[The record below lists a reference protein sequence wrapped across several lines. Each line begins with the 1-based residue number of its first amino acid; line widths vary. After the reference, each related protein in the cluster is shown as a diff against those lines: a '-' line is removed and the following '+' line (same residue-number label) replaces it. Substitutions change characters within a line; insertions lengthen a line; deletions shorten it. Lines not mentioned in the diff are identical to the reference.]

1 MIPGRARNW
10 IAVNA
15 SSTNRPQ
22 QKMKTNTITPLHL
35 RKSIDCSPLRCGFL
49 LLPLVLACFALLP
62 PEAFGVLPAPDGGY
76 ANDNT
81 AEGTNALFSLTT
93 GAANTAT
100 GSKALYANTTGGQ
113 NTATGD
119 HALRHNTTGYQNTA
133 IGARALFNNSTG
145 IQNAANGENALYFNT
160 IGYSN
165 TANGYFALGENTTGN
180 ANTASGYG
188 ALLRNKTGSNNI
200 GLGHYAGE
208 VLTTGS
214 NNIDI
219 GNPGVVAESNTIR
232 IGQQANQTDTFI
244 AGIHGQTITG
254 SAVFIN
260 SAGRLGTVPSSQ
272 RFKDNITPIGKL
284 SEALFALEPVT
295 FQYKKEL
302 DPTGGSQFG
311 LVAEQV
317 AKVNPDLIA
326 RDKEGKPYSVRYE
339 QVNAMLLNEFLKE
352 HREVQELKKEVAAL
366 TAGLQKVSAQVEVG
380 KPAPQVVNNR

>member
-1 MIPGRARNW
+1 MIPGPARNW

-15 SSTNRPQ
+15 SSTNQPQ
-22 QKMKTNTITPLHL
+22 QKMKSNTITPLHL

-49 LLPLVLACFALLP
+49 LLPVVLACFALLP
-62 PEAFGVLPAPDGGY
+62 PKAFGVLPGPDGGY

-133 IGARALFNNSTG
+133 TGARALFNNSTG

-180 ANTASGYG
+180 ANAASGYG

-208 VLTTGS
+208 ALTTGS

-244 AGIHGQTITG
+244 AGIHGQTVTG

-317 AKVNPDLIA
+317 AKVNPDLIV

-352 HREVQELKKEVAAL
+352 HREVQELKKEVGAL

>member
-1 MIPGRARNW
+1 
-10 IAVNA
+10 
-15 SSTNRPQ
+15 
-22 QKMKTNTITPLHL
+22 MKTNTITTLHL
-35 RKSIDCSPLRCGFL
+35 KKSADCLPLRCGFL

-62 PEAFGVLPAPDGGY
+62 PKAFAVLPAPDGGY

-93 GAANTAT
+93 GAANTAS
-100 GSKALYANTTGGQ
+100 GSKALYANTTGNQ

-133 IGARALFNNSTG
+133 TGTRALFNNSTG
-145 IQNAANGENALYFNT
+145 IQNAANGGNALYSNT

-165 TANGYFALGENTTGN
+165 TANGYFALGENSTGN

-188 ALLRNKTGSNNI
+188 ALLRNKSGANNI
-200 GLGHYAGE
+200 ALGHYAGE

-214 NNIDI
+214 NNIEI
-219 GNPGVVAESNTIR
+219 GNRGVIDESNTIR
-232 IGQQANQTDTFI
+232 IGQQGTQTDTFI
-244 AGIHGQTITG
+244 AGIHGQTVTG

-260 SAGRLGTVPSSQ
+260 TAGRLGTVPSSQ

-284 SEALFALEPVT
+284 SEDLFALEPVT

-302 DPTGGSQFG
+302 DPTRGSQFG

-317 AKVNPDLIA
+317 VKVNPDLVV

-366 TAGLQKVSAQVEVG
+366 AAGLQKVSAQVEVG
-380 KPAPQVVNNR
+380 KPAPQVVNNP